1 MNVAVDEFGK
11 PFVILREQEKKR
23 LKGLEAHKANI
34 MAAKAVAD
42 TLRSSLGPR
51 GMDKI
56 IVAPDGKVTVT
67 NDGATI
73 LEKMEVE
80 HQCAKL
86 LVELS
91 KSQDEEI
98 GDGTTGVVI
107 LAGALLERALRLIDR
122 GLHPLRIADGY
133 EKACEIAIKRLEE
146 IASPDDSNA
155 MALPKDM
162 KELYKNAAF
171 TALGSKVVSSCQEHL
186 AGIAVNAVLSVQ
198 DKDRKDVNLELIK
211 IESKTGGRLEDTC
224 LVEGIVL
231 TKEFSHS
238 QMAKTIKDARI
249 AILACPFEPPKS
261 KTKSRIEISSV
272 GDYEKLQECEKEY
285 FENMVQRVVDSKANV
300 VICQWGF
307 DDEANHLLMKHGIS
321 AVRWVGGA
329 ELELVAIATGGKI
342 VGRFEDLDESK
353 LGHAGIVREVASGTD
368 HQELIFIEQCMMT
381 KSVTVLISGGNGVY
395 VEETKRCIHDAICC
409 VRNLVRD
416 SRVLGG
422 GGAPEIA
429 ASLAV
434 EAAAAQ
440 FTSLEQFAVQ
450 AFSEAL
456 LDIPMALADN
466 SGLNVFDMVAKA
478 IQQQRTN
485 CHIGIDCLGGTVGD
499 LRKQGIFESLHSK
512 VQQLSLATQVVKMI
526 LKIDDVISPNE
537 IQ

>member
-11 PFVILREQEKKR
+11 PFVILRQQEKKR
-23 LKGLEAHKANI
+23 LTGLEAHKANI

-56 IVAPDGKVTVT
+56 IVSPDGKVTVT

-73 LEKMEVE
+73 LQKMEVE

-86 LVELS
+86 LVDLS

-107 LAGALLERALRLIDR
+107 LAGALLERALRLLDR

-133 EKACEIAIKRLEE
+133 DKACDIAIKRLEE
-146 IASPDDSNA
+146 IAANQDEKYRPGTANN
-155 MALPKDM
+155 M
-162 KELYKNAAF
+162 ELYKKAAF

-186 AGIAVNAVLSVQ
+186 ADIAVNAVLSVM
-198 DKDRKDVNLELIK
+198 DEERKDVNLELIK
-211 IESKTGGRLEDTC
+211 VEAKTGGRLEDTC
-224 LVEGIVL
+224 LVKGIVL

-238 QMAKTIKDARI
+238 QMQKTVTDARI
-249 AILACPFEPPKS
+249 AILSCPFEPPKS
-261 KTKSRIEISSV
+261 KTKSRIEIGTV
-272 GDYEKLQECEKEY
+272 EDYEKLQECEKVY
-285 FENMVQRVVDSKANV
+285 FENMVKRVVDSKANV

-353 LGHAGIVREVASGTD
+353 LGRAGVVREVASGTD
-368 HQELIFIEQCMMT
+368 HQEFIFIEQCQKT

-395 VEETKRCIHDAICC
+395 VEETKRCVHDAICC

-416 SRVLGG
+416 GRVLGG

-429 ASLAV
+429 ASIAIK
-434 EAAAAQ
+434 AAAAN
-440 FTSLEQFAVQ
+440 FNTLEQFAVQ
-450 AFSEAL
+450 TFSEAL
-456 LDIPMALADN
+456 LEIPMALADN
-466 SGLNVFDMVAKA
+466 SGLNVFDMVARA
-478 IQQQRTN
+478 TQMQRTN
-485 CHIGIDCLGGTVGD
+485 CHAGIDCLKGTVGD
-499 LRKQGIFESLHSK
+499 MREQGIFESLHSK

-526 LKIDDVISPNE
+526 LKIDDVICPTE

>member
-11 PFVILREQEKKR
+11 PFVILRQQEKKR
-23 LKGLEAHKANI
+23 LTGLDAHKANI
-34 MAAKAVAD
+34 MAAKAIAS
-42 TLRSSLGPR
+42 TLKTSLGPR

-56 IVAPDGKVTVT
+56 IVSPDGKVTVT

-73 LEKMEVE
+73 LQKIEVE

-86 LVELS
+86 LVDLS

-107 LAGALLERALRLIDR
+107 LAGALLERALRLLDK

-133 EKACEIAIKRLEE
+133 ETACDIAIKRLEE
-146 IASPDDSNA
+146 IANEQDESYSAEKNG
-155 MALPKDM
+155 
-162 KELYKNAAF
+162 EIYKKAAY
-171 TALGSKVVSSCQEHL
+171 TALGSKVVSSCQDHL
-186 AGIAVNAVLSVQ
+186 ADIAVNAVMAVQ
-198 DKDRKDVNLELIK
+198 DKERRDVNLELIK
-211 IESKTGGRLEDTC
+211 IEAVTGGRLEDTC

-238 QMAKTIKDARI
+238 QMAKTVTDARI
-249 AILACPFEPPKS
+249 AILSCPFEPPKS
-261 KTKSRIEISSV
+261 KTKSRIEISTV
-272 GDYEKLQECEKEY
+272 EDYEKLQECEKNY

-307 DDEANHLLMKHGIS
+307 DDEANHLLMKKGIS

-353 LGHAGIVREVASGTD
+353 LGRAEVVREVATGTE
-368 HQELIFIEQCMMT
+368 HQEFIFIEKCKKT

-429 ASLAV
+429 ASLAI
-434 EAAAAQ
+434 EAAAVKLNA
-440 FTSLEQFAVQ
+440 LEQFAVQ
-450 AFSEAL
+450 AFGEAL
-456 LDIPMALADN
+456 LEIPMALADN

-478 IQQQRTN
+478 AQMQQTN
-485 CHIGIDCLGGTVGD
+485 CHVGIDCLRGTVGD
-499 LRKQGIFESLHSK
+499 LRKHGIFESLHSK
-512 VQQLSLATQVVKMI
+512 IQQLSLATQVVKMI
-526 LKIDDVISPNE
+526 LKIDDVICPTE

>member
-11 PFVILREQEKKR
+11 PFVILRQQEQKR
-23 LKGLEAHKANI
+23 LTGLDAHKANI

-56 IVAPDGKVTVT
+56 IVSPDGKVTVT

-73 LEKMEVE
+73 LDMMEIE

-86 LVELS
+86 LVDLS

-107 LAGALLERALRLIDR
+107 LAGALLERALRLLDR

-133 EKACEIAIKRLEE
+133 EKACDIAIRRLEE
-146 IASPDDSNA
+146 IAAQQDERYQPTGAES
-155 MALPKDM
+155 L
-162 KELYKNAAF
+162 ELYRKAAF
-171 TALGSKVVSSCQEHL
+171 TALGSKVVSSCQDHL
-186 AGIAVNAVLSVQ
+186 AGIAVDAVLSVR
-198 DKDRKDVNLELIK
+198 DKERKDVNLELIK
-211 IESKTGGRLEDTC
+211 IEAKTGGRLEDTC
-224 LVEGIVL
+224 LVGGIVL

-238 QMAKTIKDARI
+238 QMAKTVTDARI
-249 AILACPFEPPKS
+249 AILSCPFEPPKS
-261 KTKSRIEISSV
+261 KTKSRIEIGTV
-272 GDYEKLQECEKEY
+272 EDYEKLQKCEKEY
-285 FENMVQRVVDSKANV
+285 FENMVKRVVDSTANV

-353 LGHAGIVREVASGTD
+353 LGRAGLVREIASGVE
-368 HQELIFIEQCMMT
+368 HQELIFIEQCSNT

-429 ASLAV
+429 ASIAI
-434 EAAAAQ
+434 EAAAAS
-440 FTSLEQFAVQ
+440 FNTLEQFAVQ

-478 IQQQRTN
+478 TQMQQAN
-485 CHIGIDCLGGTVGD
+485 CHVGIDCLRGTVGD
-499 LRKQGIFESLHSK
+499 LREQGIFESLHSK

-526 LKIDDVISPNE
+526 LKIDDVISPAE

>member
-1 MNVAVDEFGK
+1 MNIALDEFGK
-11 PFVILREQEKKR
+11 PFVIMREQEKKR

-34 MAAKAVAD
+34 LAAKAVAE

-56 IVAPDGKVTVT
+56 IVSADGKVTVT

-73 LEKMEVE
+73 LEKMDVE

-107 LAGALLERALRLIDR
+107 LAGALLERALRLLDR

-133 EKACEIAIKRLEE
+133 EKACEIAIKRLEDVANTQDD
-146 IASPDDSNA
+146 ASPKSEEDFR
-155 MALPKDM
+155 K
-162 KELYKNAAF
+162 LYKHAAF
-171 TALGSKVVSSCQEHL
+171 TALGSKVVSSCQDHL
-186 AGIAVNAVLSVQ
+186 AGIAVDAVLSVQ

-211 IESKTGGRLEDTC
+211 IETKTGGRLEDTC

-238 QMAKTIKDARI
+238 QMPKTVKDARI
-249 AILACPFEPPKS
+249 AILSCPFEPPKS
-261 KTKSRIEISSV
+261 KTKSRIEISTV
-272 GDYEKLQECEKEY
+272 EDYQKLQECEKEY
-285 FENMVQRVVDSKANV
+285 FENMVKRVVDSKANV

-307 DDEANHLLMKHGIS
+307 DDEANHLLMKSGIS

-353 LGHAGIVREVASGTD
+353 LGHAGLVREMASGTE
-368 HQELIFIEQCMMT
+368 HQELIFIEQCKMT

-409 VRNLVRD
+409 VRNLIRD
-416 SRVLGG
+416 PRVLGG

-429 ASLAV
+429 ASIAV
-434 EAAAAQ
+434 EASAAT
-440 FTSLEQFAVQ
+440 FTTLEQFAVE

-478 IQQQRTN
+478 TKEQRTN
-485 CHIGIDCLGGTVGD
+485 CHIGIDCLNGTVGD
-499 LRKQGIFESLHSK
+499 LRSHGIFESLHSK

-537 IQ
+537 LQ